1 MGLGSGLTRPTPP
14 HPYTG
19 KGRMAASPS
28 LHAGA
33 AGNPGCTWGQ
43 WGKDHTMNRVFIVD
57 LSGVGVPANVISEAV
72 FQSGEGDDVVI
83 TTRPGPCDQEPT
95 LRLDPNPGGGGCWWI
110 WG

>member
-1 MGLGSGLTRPTPP
+1 
-14 HPYTG
+14 
-19 KGRMAASPS
+19 
-28 LHAGA
+28 
-33 AGNPGCTWGQ
+33 
-43 WGKDHTMNRVFIVD
+43 MNRVFIVD